1 MKIAAFLNDEVHIQP
16 FYSSGMVV
24 IYSYNQS
31 EWECV
36 NQIPFDVSI
45 ENSLGDI
52 QMKIKLLVSEFEG
65 CNLLILENIK
75 GLPLALLQE
84 SGVGVWKSPGQL
96 SIELLDHVKTEVE
109 KAVKVRE
116 RRVARPALVGEAE
129 DREYEIDMIPLLAD
143 RSLNSMD
150 ILVPFMKDTN
160 FKKLTITCNHLPKWF
175 NSALEG
181 FHLTSVSEEPE
192 SGILR
197 VTVNPLNPNENIS
210 FRKRIVLPGLGGK
223 GCSCG

>member
-1 MKIAAFLNDEVHIQP
+1 MKIAAFLNNEEYILP
-16 FYSSGMVV
+16 FYSSGAVA
-24 IYSYNQS
+24 IYRDNQS

-36 NQIPFDVSI
+36 RRIPFDVSI

-52 QMKIKLLVSEFEG
+52 RMKIKMLVSKFDG

-84 SGVGVWKSPGQL
+84 TGVGVWKSPSRL
-96 SIELLDHVKTEVE
+96 SGELLDHVKTEVE
-109 KAVKVRE
+109 KTLKARE
-116 RRVARPALVGEAE
+116 RQVIRPILVGDAE
-129 DREYEIDMIPLLAD
+129 NREYEINMIPLLAD
-143 RSLNSMD
+143 RSLNSID

-175 NSALEG
+175 NTTLEG

-192 SGILR
+192 PGVLR
-197 VTVNPLNPNENIS
+197 VTVNPLNPDESIS
-210 FRKRIVLPGLGGK
+210 FRKRIILPGLGGK
-223 GCSCG
+223 GCSCN